1 MKSLFLGF
9 LLISSQIYAS
19 EALTTSSMDEAF
31 AKVEEKAQQYGRENV
46 LMVFDIDNTLLT
58 ATTDLG
64 SDQWYSWQEK
74 IMKDPNCKPTCVST
88 NVGELIEA
96 QGVLFTIGKMKS
108 TEENLA
114 DKIKQLQASGQ
125 KVILLTSRG
134 PDFRS
139 LTESSLSKNAMV
151 FSASTL
157 NQTSDVTGTYLPYDI
172 KNLACS
178 GLNQADVETAGL
190 KEARPVSFQNGIY
203 MTAGQ
208 NKGVMLKVLLN
219 KYKQN
224 YKAIIFA
231 DDHQRHVDRMQAI
244 MGNISDVTTFRYA
257 KMDPE
262 VQRFNE
268 MDKNEVVQNWL
279 KLQATIK
286 EIGF

>member
-9 LLISSQIYAS
+9 LLISSQLYAS

-58 ATTDLG
+58 TTTDLG
-64 SDQWYSWQEK
+64 SDQWFSWQEK

-96 QGVLFTIGKMKS
+96 QGVLFTLGKMKA

-114 DKIKQLQASGQ
+114 AKIKQLQTSGQ

-139 LTESSLSKNAMV
+139 LTETSLSKNAMV

-178 GLNQADVETAGL
+178 GLTQADVDSAGL
-190 KEARPVSFQNGIY
+190 KDARPVSFQNGIY

>member
-1 MKSLFLGF
+1 MKSLFLVF
-9 LLISSQIYAS
+9 LLVSLPLFAS

-31 AKVEEKAQQYGRENV
+31 AKVEEKAQQYGRDNV
-46 LMVFDIDNTLLT
+46 LMIFDIDNTLLT
-58 ATTDLG
+58 STTDLG

-88 NVGELIEA
+88 NVSDLIEA
-96 QGVLFTIGKMKS
+96 QGVLFTLGKMKP
-108 TEENLA
+108 TEETLA
-114 DKIKQLQASGQ
+114 AKIKLLQATGQ
-125 KVILLTSRG
+125 KIILLTSRG

-139 LTESSLSKNAMV
+139 LTESSLAKNEMV
-151 FSASTL
+151 FSTSTL
-157 NQTSDVTGTYLPYDI
+157 DQTNDITGTYLPYDI

-178 GLNQADVETAGL
+178 GLTQSDVETAGL
-190 KEARPVSFQNGIY
+190 KESRPVSFQNGIY

-219 KYKQN
+219 KYKQS

-244 MGNISDVTTFRYA
+244 MGSISDVITYRYS
-257 KMDPE
+257 KIDPE

-268 MDKNEVVQNWL
+268 MDKTEMVQNWL
-279 KLQATIK
+279 KLQSTIK